1 MSGNPKQQ
9 RPSRWGAQAEQPPA
23 PSGGG
28 SGGGAED
35 RRERAQSWTDPRRR
49 GYEDG
54 AGRMR
59 LMR

>member
-9 RPSRWGAQAEQPPA
+9 RPSRWGAQPPA
-23 PSGGG
+23 PVAPAGGG
-28 SGGGAED
+28 VGGADE